1 MTEPP
6 AEPRLQDFLD
16 PPTRRLE
23 DWAWLWARDQEFPLR
38 SHRGLL
44 GRFLVACKRLVR
56 PLVKVPQNDLWER
69 QRTFNLILLEHL
81 QSALPAEL
89 AALNQRVAHLE
100 TFMKEGLD
108 EVMRHNDALF
118 TRVDQK
124 LDHHRRATG
133 ELSGRLGAALAR
145 LPAPAMEGSEAT
157 ETLRRAFDES
167 AYLDFEERFRGDEA
181 DIAARVG
188 AYLPRLLGQE
198 PVLDLGCG
206 RGEALA
212 VFSNAGL
219 TARGVDSSAEMV
231 AHCRARGLDA
241 VESDLLDFLVTV
253 EPESLGAIVSF
264 HVIEHLPPALIDRL
278 VRLAWGALQPGGQL
292 ILETPNPLSLVV
304 AARSFWL
311 DPTHL
316 RPVHPEYLA
325 SVARSAGF
333 ESVERL
339 DLRPFESR
347 DRLPDVSSSE
357 VGEDLRSTVQEIH
370 RLRDR
375 LDDLLF
381 GFQDYAIVARK
392 G

>member
-6 AEPRLQDFLD
+6 TEPRLEDFLD

-23 DWAWLWARDQEFPLR
+23 DWAWLWSRDQEFPLR

-44 GRFLVACKRLVR
+44 GRFLVACKRMLR

-89 AALNQRVAHLE
+89 SALNQRVAHLE

-108 EVMRHNDALF
+108 EVMQHNDALF

-145 LPAPAMEGSEAT
+145 LPEPGVKESEAT

-167 AYLDFEERFRGDEA
+167 AYLDFEERFRGDET
-181 DIAARVG
+181 DIAARVS
-188 AYLPRLLGQE
+188 AYLPRLAGHE
-198 PVLDLGCG
+198 PILDLGCG
-206 RGEALA
+206 RGEALS
-212 VFSNAGL
+212 VFCNSGL
-219 TARGVDSSAEMV
+219 AARGVDSSAEMV
-231 AHCRARGLDA
+231 AHCVARGLDA
-241 VESDLLDFLVTV
+241 VESDLLDYLVAV
-253 EPESLGAIVSF
+253 KQESLGAIVSF

-278 VRLAWGALQPGGQL
+278 VRLAWGALRPGGQL
-292 ILETPNPLSLVV
+292 ILETPNPLSMVV

-311 DPTHL
+311 DPTHV

-339 DLRPFESR
+339 DLRPFPTR
-347 DRLPDVSSSE
+347 DRLPEVSNAD
-357 VGEDLRSTVQEIH
+357 VGEELHSTVEQIH